1 MNKELIVTQ
10 TMDLPALG
18 EVFFKSGFFEDLKS
32 PAQAI
37 VKVLAG
43 QEVGIPPFAALKGI
57 HIIHGQ
63 PAIGAKL
70 MAAMVK
76 RSGKY
81 NYRVMNHTDQVCE
94 LEFYEDGQAVGVS
107 KFTADDAK
115 RAGTQNMQKYPRNML
130 FSRAL
135 SNGVGWYC
143 PDLFIGAVYTP
154 EELGAEVDGEGNVL
168 TVMTTQPLEL
178 KPANNEIITEI
189 KTLPAAGQP
198 VPTPEPIPLPS
209 AEVRLT
215 HDQHERFVCKVN
227 LLLPKLSPASLDQM
241 ISEGWEEL
249 QGKAA
254 TAALVKELELQVKKD
269 FYEGVLWKLMGM
281 KAQVSPEFWTTLNI
295 PADLKDATYDQA
307 RRWYEAA
314 TTHMDQELF
323 KDKLR
328 DELQT
333 IEAKRQRDLGY
344 LPEEN
349 KDQAELTF

>member
-1 MNKELIVTQ
+1 
-10 TMDLPALG
+10 
-18 EVFFKSGFFEDLKS
+18 
-32 PAQAI
+32 
-37 VKVLAG
+37 
-43 QEVGIPPFAALKGI
+43 
-57 HIIHGQ
+57 
-63 PAIGAKL
+63 
-70 MAAMVK
+70 
-76 RSGKY
+76 
-81 NYRVMNHTDQVCE
+81 
-94 LEFYEDGQAVGVS
+94 
-107 KFTADDAK
+107 
-115 RAGTQNMQKYPRNML
+115 ML

-154 EELGAEVDGEGNVL
+154 EELGAEVDGEGDVIK
-168 TVMTTQPLEL
+168 VVTTEPLEL
-178 KPANNEIITEI
+178 EPAKTEI

-295 PADLKDATYDQA
+295 PADLKDATYEQV

-323 KDKLR
+323 
-328 DELQT
+328 
-333 IEAKRQRDLGY
+333 
-344 LPEEN
+344 PEEN
-349 KDQAELTF
+349 KDQAELTFYAKLKRGP